1 MDLEIKVYN
10 EKREYVKTEI
20 YKNLKE
26 IVDEFKII
34 SKDVEDKEDLTYYC
48 EGLDK
53 KMYYIRF
60 F

>member
-1 MDLEIKVYN
+1 MELEVKVYN
-10 EKREYVKTEI
+10 EKKEYIKTEI

-34 SKDVEDKEDLTYYC
+34 RIEDKEDLTYYC

>member
-1 MDLEIKVYN
+1 MELEVKVYN
-10 EKREYVKTEI
+10 EKKEYIKTEI
-20 YKNLKE
+20 YKNLKQ

-34 SKDVEDKEDLTYYC
+34 RIDDKEDLIYYC